1 MIERLKEEL
10 KIRFRDFVLVI
21 TPLFQSYLIALVAFV
36 FVVLPVA
43 LIMCNL
49 KLLRWRWL
57 PAFFAYWL
65 FLRMVYRLV
74 IRHRRMREERFLYGD
89 ELFFQLYPKEKL
101 REERRRTHEK
111 QKQEKRR
118 TKRGGFPEK

>member
-89 ELFFQLYPKEKL
+89 ELFFQLYPRAKRAEERKL
-101 REERRRTHEK
+101 RRKARRE
-111 QKQEKRR
+111 EKRAGLR
-118 TKRGGFPEK
+118 